1 MKELAVRNGLWN
13 ALATVA
19 GALTG
24 IIGSIIIVRVLS
36 TEEYGAFS
44 YYVWLAGILGTLGT
58 LAFPGSLTKIT
69 SELFGGNQHD
79 EARKLSQW
87 VSLLIL
93 ALNALFSAA
102 ILFWGI
108 SSPEPQR
115 TLLCL
120 IAIFVIPNALSS
132 VMRSTLWGREQYGF
146 ASIMT
151 AAGSVAQLLLIGL
164 TALQGWGVPGF
175 LIAMLSPQVLQVIGL
190 FIVLKKSQ
198 TATVLSSAQKTSLAT
213 PEKQTI
219 HRYFAFFIP
228 STLALVI
235 KAIVWQRS
243 EVFFLEQWSTRDQVG
258 FYSLAYTMVEM
269 LLLLGWALING
280 FLPAISKDYGAG
292 NWDNIRTKAR
302 QGLTLAFLFSVPL
315 SFGGWITV
323 KRIIILMYSEKML
336 PSVPVVQILLSGLL
350 FGVVAALLGIMI
362 IATGR
367 MWLHVGLGIV
377 LAIVNIALDFFLIPT
392 YGAIGGAIANT
403 SSQVVHCIILTGVV
417 MYLYNM
423 TLPWRTFAGIGAV
436 GVLTTYLAPQFIQSW
451 LPGVWGLLVAIV
463 LGGGLYLVAIWVFG
477 YLKAFSPSSTLPT
490 AVS

>member
-1 MKELAVRNGLWN
+1 MVGGHPRNVRN
-13 ALATVA
+13 
-19 GALTG
+19 
-24 IIGSIIIVRVLS
+24 
-36 TEEYGAFS
+36 
-44 YYVWLAGILGTLGT
+44 
-58 LAFPGSLTKIT
+58 PGSLTKIT

-175 LIAMLSPQVLQVIGL
+175 LVSMLFPQFIQLIGL
-190 FIVLKKSQ
+190 FLILKI
-198 TATVLSSAQKTSLAT
+198 SSSRNTSF
-213 PEKQTI
+213 PKKRDFSVPDKQTI
-219 HRYFAFFIP
+219 HRYFAFFVP
-228 STLALVI
+228 STLALI
-235 KAIVWQRS
+235 IQAIVWQRS

-292 NWDNIRTKAR
+292 NWDSIRTKAR

-323 KRIIILMYSEKML
+323 KRIIVLMYSEKML

-377 LAIVNIALDFFLIPT
+377 LAILNIALDVFLIPK
-392 YGAIGGAIANT
+392 YGAFGGAIANT
-403 SSQVVHCIILTGVV
+403 SSQIVHCIILIGVV

-451 LPGVWGLLVAIV
+451 LPGVWGLLVAIG
-463 LGGGLYLVAIWVFG
+463 LGGGLYLVAIWMFG
-477 YLKAFSPSSTLPT
+477 YLKTFSEPRTLP
-490 AVS
+490 V